1 MSRAEIS
8 YILHLHL
15 YLGHRLSLLTI
26 VLRIFRM
33 LLVQTLYRRQDSKW
47 HPEKQFYVNNHNHI
61 IMNYL

>member
-26 VLRIFRM
+26 FLKIFRM
-33 LLVQTLYRRQDSKW
+33 MLVQTFYNRQDSQW
-47 HPEKQFYVNNHNHI
+47 HPEILQI
-61 IMNYL
+61 TILCQ